1 MSEGRRARAAVV
13 GLGRHGQRHLKAYEN
28 LASAEGA
35 EVVAVC
41 DVRLDYVQAALD
53 QYSGARGYTDWREML
68 AKEKPDILSVV
79 TNGPTHAPIT
89 IAAARAGVGRI
100 LCEKPMATSVRDAR
114 EMIRVCREQGTRLSV
129 AHTRRWVLGYQ
140 QLREVFAQ
148 GVIGKLCHF
157 SFILGGGLFAG
168 NGTHTMDL
176 ARMLSGSEPVSVT
189 AYVDQTGTPNP
200 RGLQFQDPGA
210 FAVYW
215 FQNGMRLVIDMYEDL
230 GVTAPMEIIGSIGR
244 VTIDEPVSRWEIL
257 AREGEDREQPVGQY
271 WLPLSPVPFEP
282 VTLDM
287 IEMLTDGL
295 RELLGTGPISCTGE
309 DGLAS
314 LEMVIGAHVSSRNGN
329 VPVRLPLSEE
339 QQQIDIPLT

>member
-1 MSEGRRARAAVV
+1 MSEERARAAVV

-28 LASAEGA
+28 LASAEGV

-41 DVRLDYVQAALD
+41 DVRLDYVRTALD
-53 QYSGARGYTDWREML
+53 QYSGARGYTDWQEML
-68 AKEKPDILSVV
+68 AKEQLDVLSVV

-89 IAAARAGVGRI
+89 IAAAEAGVGRI

-114 EMIRVCREQGTRLSV
+114 EMIRACQERGTRLSI
-129 AHTRRWVLGYQ
+129 AHARRWVLGYQ
-140 QLREVFAQ
+140 QLREIFAQ

-176 ARMLSGSEPVSVT
+176 ARMLSGSEPASVT
-189 AYVDQTGTPNP
+189 AYVDRTGTPNP

-215 FQNGMRLVIDMYEDL
+215 FRNGMRLVIDMYEDL

-244 VTIDEPVSRWEIL
+244 VTIDEPVARWEIL
-257 AREGEDREQPVGQY
+257 AREGEDREQPLGQY
-271 WLPLSPVPFEP
+271 WLPLNPVPFEP

-329 VPVRLPLSEE
+329 VPVTLPLSAEH
-339 QQQIDIPLT
+339 QGIDIPLT